1 MNIEDVRKL
10 NNEEL
15 LNEKESILKTIMEN
29 RFKHKSMQLS
39 DTSQIN
45 KLRKDK
51 ARIMTVINERK
62 ITEQLEIDEKENQEK
77 YRPGNRMEKACS
89 KIIQTPLHHSCLS

>member
-62 ITEQLEIDEKENQEK
+62 ITEQLEIDEKENQD
-77 YRPGNRMEKACS
+77 G
-89 KIIQTPLHHSCLS
+89 

>member
-1 MNIEDVRKL
+1 MKRIH
-10 NNEEL
+10 
-15 LNEKESILKTIMEN
+15 SKTIMEN

-62 ITEQLEIDEKENQEK
+62 ITEQLEIDEKENQD
-77 YRPGNRMEKACS
+77 G
-89 KIIQTPLHHSCLS
+89 

>member
-10 NNEEL
+10 SNEEL

-45 KLRKDK
+45 KLRKEK

-62 ITEQLEIDEKENQEK
+62 IIEQLDVDEKENQD
-77 YRPGNRMEKACS
+77 G
-89 KIIQTPLHHSCLS
+89 Q

>member
-62 ITEQLEIDEKENQEK
+62 ITEQLDK
-77 YRPGNRMEKACS
+77 
-89 KIIQTPLHHSCLS
+89 

>member
-29 RFKHKSMQLS
+29 RLKHKSMQLS

-62 ITEQLEIDEKENQEK
+62 ITEQLEIDEKENQD
-77 YRPGNRMEKACS
+77 G
-89 KIIQTPLHHSCLS
+89 

>member
-62 ITEQLEIDEKENQEK
+62 IIEQLEIDEKENQD
-77 YRPGNRMEKACS
+77 G
-89 KIIQTPLHHSCLS
+89 

>member
-62 ITEQLEIDEKENQEK
+62 IIEQLDVDVKENQD
-77 YRPGNRMEKACS
+77 G
-89 KIIQTPLHHSCLS
+89 Q

>member
-15 LNEKESILKTIMEN
+15 LNEKESILKTMMEN

-62 ITEQLEIDEKENQEK
+62 ITEQLEIDEKENQD
-77 YRPGNRMEKACS
+77 G
-89 KIIQTPLHHSCLS
+89 